1 MRARPKAVA
10 IVSWFLVVAGG
21 ISVISSLAMMNNEVA
36 REVMSQNKL
45 PVPVQY
51 AMQVAGVLVMIV
63 CGLSMLR
70 GKAWARTTYVAWS
83 AVGIVIAFATSPF
96 TATLIPGVVF
106 FLVVTFLL
114 YRPASNAFFRG
125 VGPAAGESSAVNV

>member
-1 MRARPKAVA
+1 MHERPKSVA
-10 IVSWFLVVAGG
+10 IISWLLIIAGG

-36 REVMSQNKL
+36 KELMTQSKL
-45 PVPVQY
+45 PLPVQY
-51 AMQVAGVLVMIV
+51 AMQATGLLVMIV

-83 AVGIVIAFATSPF
+83 AVGIVIGFATSPF
-96 TATLIPGVVF
+96 TVTLIPGVLF

-114 YRPASNAFFRG
+114 YRPAANAFFRG
-125 VGPAAGESSAVNV
+125 QSAAGHPSVSSV